1 MLSSA
6 VPKETRVLAW
16 IASRGLH
23 YSFERLFLQD
33 RTLWTKKK
41 QLQDLFGLIL
51 FSKVLRLFIAVPPYG
66 VLPETIRM
74 LLRRGADP
82 NATVTW
88 EKKESVWCLFLSDF
102 NNSGSEYMEW
112 PRGPENWTQII
123 ALLLDHGANTE
134 VKCDTGK
141 GLFAP
146 ERSEPGKI
154 LTVDQILERHFP
166 PDSLVFEKL
175 RERRSKRQ
183 ALKRLLKRH

>member
-1 MLSSA
+1 MISS
-6 VPKETRVLAW
+6 VPKETLVLTW
-16 IASRGLH
+16 ITCRGLR
-23 YSFERLFLQD
+23 YSFERLFLQNQI
-33 RTLWTKKK
+33 LWSTRKR
-41 QLQDLFGLIL
+41 LQDLLCLIL
-51 FSKVLRLFIAVPPYG
+51 APDILIPFFHSSPGLVY
-66 VLPETIRM
+66 PETIRM
-74 LLRRGADP
+74 LLRRGADL

-88 EKKESVWCLFLSDF
+88 EKKESVWCLFLSNF
-102 NNSGSEYMEW
+102 YNNRDSMYMEW
-112 PRGPENWTQII
+112 APDAEYWTQII

-141 GLFAP
+141 GLFAL

-166 PDSLVFEKL
+166 PDSPVFQKL